1 MKKTLM
7 GLILLTIAFAILFS
21 ISSNAVSDDNSG
33 SAQMVSTPSPV
44 SVEANHP
51 LAMAHQKLDHAKE
64 NYSKGDID
72 AVQQDLE
79 AASKWL
85 KDPRLSNNTK
95 AKDEAVIL
103 ANEIQALQEEIS
115 HPSDEHEGTIA
126 RIWHRTTALV
136 QHEIQHVKK
145 SWSDTSTANKTMKH
159 LLDAKLHFT
168 YAEHD
173 LFVAHN
179 REKANKEISRTIIF
193 LDEAEK
199 VAIPRI
205 REQIA
210 TIKNDM
216 QILTDSRIY
225 ASEQEKIMSVLMDAS
240 QSIQEVSQGV
250 ALPVQSKLQ
259 TLAIEIG
266 SLKNEIGTLESRQQ
280 YNAILEK
287 FRKLN
292 NEL

>member
-1 MKKTLM
+1 MKASLM
-7 GLILLTIAFAILFS
+7 GSGLYIAVFAIILFV
-21 ISSNAVSDDNSG
+21 SSDAVADNIG
-33 SAQMVSTPSPV
+33 PAQSASNPLPV

-64 NYSKGDID
+64 KYSQGDIG
-72 AVQQDLE
+72 AVQQDLDT
-79 AASKWL
+79 ASNWL
-85 KDPRLSNNTK
+85 QDPGLSDNTK
-95 AKDEAVIL
+95 AKNEAATL
-103 ANEIQALQEEIS
+103 ANDIQALQEIIS
-115 HPSDEHEGTIA
+115 HPSDEHEGAIA

-136 QHEIQHVKK
+136 EHEIQHVKK
-145 SWSDTSTANKTMKH
+145 SWADISTANKTMKH

-179 REKANKEISRTIIF
+179 REKADKEISRTVTY

-210 TIKNDM
+210 TLKNDM
-216 QILTDSRIY
+216 QILANSRIY
-225 ASEQEKIMSVLMDAS
+225 ASEQERIMSVLTKAS
-240 QSIQEVSQGV
+240 ISIEKVSQGV

-259 TLAIEIG
+259 TLVTEIEN
-266 SLKNEIGTLESRQQ
+266 LTNEIGALESRQQ
-280 YNAILEK
+280 YNAIIEK
-287 FRKLN
+287 LRKLN